1 MLYQDSAEDVELS
14 RDAVQGEL
22 ERILASAKFARAK
35 RLRSLLRFTVTQTL
49 QGNADSLKEYVIGT
63 EVLDKPETYDPRNDS
78 LVRVL
83 ANRLRGK
90 LKEYYSNGGS
100 NDPLVI
106 EFPKG
111 RYIPKFHRREHLDSE
126 IQKKLRARNA
136 CSFGRFL
143 ATRLSEPVLEEAAAR
158 FEEAV
163 DSDPGFAPAHAGL
176 ATVYAFQAFLGFRRP
191 KVLWPMVRARAEAA
205 RLLDEMCSEAH
216 LCLGLVSA
224 FQDRNWKDAEACFLK
239 AMERDTFSS
248 AGHMWLALASRI
260 PVGRPADPEFARAK
274 DLVPAPF
281 LEEAGLLSLYF
292 AGRYDQMLERTTAP
306 ADSVLLPDWRPWL
319 KSCALAAL
327 GRFPEAIETLEQV
340 SQPTRRL
347 TAMLGY
353 LYGMAGHRDRAKE
366 AMAHCV
372 ARREQ
377 GEWVGN
383 YELALIQIGL
393 GRPTEALALLA
404 EAVREKEPWVAFLSV
419 DPRFTEFRG
428 TPDFIGLTEPAAS
441 GIVPVYARHGAPVH
455 V

>member
-1 MLYQDSAEDVELS
+1 MLSQNSVADAEVSSAAVEN
-14 RDAVQGEL
+14 EL

-35 RLRSLLRFTVTQTL
+35 RLSTLLRFTVTQTL
-49 QGNADSLKEYVIGT
+49 QGNAETLKEYVIGT
-63 EVLDKPETYDPRNDS
+63 EVLEKPESYDPRNDS

-111 RYIPKFHRREHLDSE
+111 RYVPRFHRREHLDSE

-158 FEEAV
+158 FEDAIE
-163 DSDPGFAPAHAGL
+163 SDPGFAPAHTGL
-176 ATVYAFQAFLGFRRP
+176 ATTYAFQAFLGFSRP
-191 KVLWPMVRARAEAA
+191 KALWPLVRTQAETA
-205 RLLDEMCSEAH
+205 RLLDDMSPDAH

-224 FQDRNWKDAEACFLK
+224 FEDHNWKNAEAHFLK
-239 AMERDTFSS
+239 AIERDAFSS

-260 PVGRPADPEFARAK
+260 PSGEPAGQEIATAQE
-274 DLVPAPF
+274 LIPAPL
-281 LEEAGLLSLYF
+281 LEEAIMLSLYF
-292 AGRYDQMLERTTAP
+292 AGRYSEMLNRLIAP
-306 ADSVLLPDWRPWL
+306 PESALLPDWRPWL

-327 GRFPEAIETLEQV
+327 RRFEEAIDALEQV
-340 SQPTRRL
+340 NGPTRRVI
-347 TAMLGY
+347 AMLGY
-353 LYGMAGHRDRAKE
+353 LYGMAGRQSE
-366 AMAHCV
+366 AREALARCL

-383 YELALIQIGL
+383 YELALIHAGL
-393 GRPTEALALLA
+393 SQGTPNSQTDALAFLRA
-404 EAVREKEPWVAFLSV
+404 ASREREPWMAFLSV
-419 DPRFTEFRG
+419 DPRFTPLRRD
-428 TPDFIGLTEPAAS
+428 PDFVELAPAA
-441 GIVPVYARHGAPVH
+441 A
-455 V
+455 